1 MLNSRARTPIQ
12 AFVSENP
19 ITPAAPAAGDVVEIV
34 DRLSGVR
41 VTAVVES
48 AIGGPYVLRYD
59 RGSGIPDEAH
69 VRWFDGDT
77 AWQAISK
84 LAALDDTSASCEL
97 APSTEW
103 EPAPVRRSLRAPV
116 DNSPMLVKIVSS
128 TVLAKGR
135 RIHAVCLDISDSGC
149 RASWPGRTP
158 LVGDAVDV
166 AWDVGDWQADD
177 EPGWVSARVARIVA
191 LPFGARQVGF
201 TFEIAGRRSGRPRA
215 RSGTRPG
222 CTSTA
227 SACSTSAPP
236 DRQSSASPREPRE
249 ARVDRLR
256 PALGRRVRRAPQ
268 VVGRQIVERDRLAVV
283 HARSAGSAAGAA

>member
-1 MLNSRARTPIQ
+1 
-12 AFVSENP
+12 
-19 ITPAAPAAGDVVEIV
+19 VVEIV
-34 DRLSGVR
+34 DRLSGHR

-48 AIGGPYVLRYD
+48 ATDELAYMLRFD
-59 RGSGIPDEAH
+59 RPTRVPDEAH
-69 VRWFDGDT
+69 VRWFAGDT

-84 LAALDDTSASCEL
+84 LQVADETSARCEL
-97 APSTEW
+97 APSHEW

-128 TVLAKGR
+128 TVLAKAR
-135 RIHAVCLDISDSGC
+135 RVHAVCLDISDSGC

-201 TFEIAGRRSGRPRA
+201 TFEIADA
-215 RSGTRPG
+215 
-222 CTSTA
+222 A
-227 SACSTSAPP
+227 QA
-236 DRQSSASPREPRE
+236 
-249 ARVDRLR
+249 ARVRAWHQAWLHEHRQRL
-256 PALGRRVRRAPQ
+256 LDQRA
-268 VVGRQIVERDRLAVV
+268 A
-283 HARSAGSAAGAA
+283 

>member
-1 MLNSRARTPIQ
+1 M
-12 AFVSENP
+12 SENP

-34 DRLSGVR
+34 DRLSGHR

-48 AIGGPYVLRYD
+48 ANDGPYVLRFD
-59 RGSGIPDEAH
+59 RPTTVPDEAH

-84 LAALDDTSASCEL
+84 LAALDETSASCEL
-97 APSTEW
+97 APSTRVGAR
-103 EPAPVRRSLRAPV
+103 PGAPLAARPGGQLADARQDRQR
-116 DNSPMLVKIVSS
+116 

-135 RIHAVCLDISDSGC
+135 RVHAVCLDISDSGC

-166 AWDVGDWQADD
+166 AWEVGDWQAED

-201 TFEIAGRRSGRPRA
+201 TFEIADSDQA
-215 RSGTRPG
+215 
-222 CTSTA
+222 
-227 SACSTSAPP
+227 
-236 DRQSSASPREPRE
+236 
-249 ARVDRLR
+249 ARVRAWHQAWLHEHRQRL
-256 PALGRRVRRAPQ
+256 LDQRA
-268 VVGRQIVERDRLAVV
+268 A
-283 HARSAGSAAGAA
+283 

>member
-1 MLNSRARTPIQ
+1 MSVRIAMPGDSGPAAEKVLNSCDQAPIQ
-12 AFVSENP
+12 RDVSENP

-34 DRLSGVR
+34 NRLSGHR

-48 AIGGPYVLRYD
+48 VSDGPYVLRFD
-59 RGSGIPDEAH
+59 RPVAIPDEAH
-69 VRWFDGDT
+69 VRWYAGDT

-84 LAALDDTSASCEL
+84 LSPLDETSASCEL
-97 APSTEW
+97 APTSEW
-103 EPAPVRRSLRAPV
+103 EPAQVRRSLRAPV

-135 RIHAVCLDISDSGC
+135 RVHAVCLDISDSGC

-166 AWDVGDWQADD
+166 AWEVGDGQAED

-201 TFEIAGRRSGRPRA
+201 TFEIAD
-215 RSGTRPG
+215 
-222 CTSTA
+222 
-227 SACSTSAPP
+227 SAQA
-236 DRQSSASPREPRE
+236 
-249 ARVDRLR
+249 
-256 PALGRRVRRAPQ
+256 GRVRAWHQAWLHEHRQRLIDHRA
-268 VVGRQIVERDRLAVV
+268 A
-283 HARSAGSAAGAA
+283 

>member
-1 MLNSRARTPIQ
+1 M
-12 AFVSENP
+12 SENP

-34 DRLSGVR
+34 DRLTSQR

-48 AIGGPYVLRYD
+48 ANDGPYVLRFD
-59 RGSGIPDEAH
+59 RPMKVPEEAQ
-69 VRWFDGDT
+69 VRWFDGGT

-84 LAALDDTSASCEL
+84 LASLDETSASCEL
-97 APSTEW
+97 GPAAEW
-103 EPAPVRRSLRAPV
+103 ETAQVRRSLRAPV

-135 RIHAVCLDISDSGC
+135 RVHAVCLDISDSCC

-166 AWDVGDWQADD
+166 AWEVGDWQAEA

-201 TFEIAGRRSGRPRA
+201 TFEIADA
-215 RSGTRPG
+215 DQ
-222 CTSTA
+222 A
-227 SACSTSAPP
+227 
-236 DRQSSASPREPRE
+236 
-249 ARVDRLR
+249 ARVRTWHQAWLHEHRQRL
-256 PALGRRVRRAPQ
+256 LGERA
-268 VVGRQIVERDRLAVV
+268 A
-283 HARSAGSAAGAA
+283 

>member
-1 MLNSRARTPIQ
+1 VLNSYAEAPIQ
-12 AFVSENP
+12 PDVSENP

-34 DRLSGVR
+34 DRLSGHR

-48 AIGGPYVLRYD
+48 ASDGPYVLRFD
-59 RGSGIPDEAH
+59 RPTTVPDEAH

-84 LAALDDTSASCEL
+84 LSALDETSASCEL
-97 APSTEW
+97 APATEW
-103 EPAPVRRSLRAPV
+103 EPAQVRRSLRAPV
-116 DNSPMLVKIVSS
+116 DNSPMLVKIISS

-135 RIHAVCLDISDSGC
+135 RVHAVCLDISDSGC

-166 AWDVGDWQADD
+166 AWEVGDWQAED

-201 TFEIAGRRSGRPRA
+201 TFEIADA
-215 RSGTRPG
+215 DQ
-222 CTSTA
+222 A
-227 SACSTSAPP
+227 
-236 DRQSSASPREPRE
+236 
-249 ARVDRLR
+249 ARVRAWHQAWLHEHRQRL
-256 PALGRRVRRAPQ
+256 LDQRA
-268 VVGRQIVERDRLAVV
+268 A
-283 HARSAGSAAGAA
+283 

>member
-1 MLNSRARTPIQ
+1 VAEKVLNSPRSAADRAL
-12 AFVSENP
+12 VSENP

-34 DRLSGVR
+34 DQTSGVR

-48 AIGGPYVLRYD
+48 ATEDHTYVLRYD
-59 RGSGIPDEAH
+59 RGSRLPDEAH

-84 LAALDDTSASCEL
+84 LGVLDDTSAECEL
-97 APSTEW
+97 APSEDW

-116 DNSPMLVKIVSS
+116 DNSPMLVKVVSS

-135 RIHAVCLDISDSGC
+135 RVHAVCLDISDSGC

-166 AWDVGDWQADD
+166 AWEVGDWQADD

-201 TFEIAGRRSGRPRA
+201 TFEIADA
-215 RSGTRPG
+215 DQ
-222 CTSTA
+222 A
-227 SACSTSAPP
+227 
-236 DRQSSASPREPRE
+236 
-249 ARVDRLR
+249 ARVRAWHQAWLHEHRQRL
-256 PALGRRVRRAPQ
+256 LDQRA
-268 VVGRQIVERDRLAVV
+268 A
-283 HARSAGSAAGAA
+283 